1 MDREHIKG
9 AADKG
14 KGTVKGA
21 AGKMTGDNKM
31 RAEGKLDKAKGEA
44 HNLAGDLKDSAK
56 HAEGPEKH

>member
-1 MDREHIKG
+1 
-9 AADKG
+9 
-14 KGTVKGA
+14 
-21 AGKMTGDNKM
+21 MTGDNKM